1 MILQICNIVILD
13 KFHKIAHTTSKGG
26 NHMDNPQYILNEINK
41 GIKMGMDSISN
52 ITDKVQ
58 DNEFKDLLLYE
69 YDRYNSILNRVNS
82 ELKNYDDIP
91 KEVPPMQKVMGYMD
105 VEFSTLTDKSNSKIA
120 EMMLKGTNMGIIEG
134 IRLKNRNPEMA
145 PSIKNILDDFIAFQE
160 NNVED
165 LKKYL

>member
-1 MILQICNIVILD
+1 
-13 KFHKIAHTTSKGG
+13 
-26 NHMDNPQYILNEINK
+26 MDNPQYILNEINK

-58 DNEFKDLLLYE
+58 DSEFKDLLLFE

-82 ELKNYDDIP
+82 ELKNYDDIL

-105 VEFSTLTDKSNSKIA
+105 VELSTLTDKSNSKIA

>member
-1 MILQICNIVILD
+1 
-13 KFHKIAHTTSKGG
+13 
-26 NHMDNPQYILNEINK
+26 MDNPQYILNEINK

-58 DNEFKDLLLYE
+58 DAEFKDLLLLE

-105 VEFSTLTDKSNSKIA
+105 VEISTLTDKSNSKIA

-134 IRLKNRNPEMA
+134 IRLKNSNPELE
-145 PSIKNILDDFIAFQE
+145 PTIKNILDDFIAFQE
-160 NNVED
+160 NNVVD

>member
-1 MILQICNIVILD
+1 
-13 KFHKIAHTTSKGG
+13 
-26 NHMDNPQYILNEINK
+26 MDNPQYILNEINK

-58 DNEFKDLLLYE
+58 DAEFKDLLLLE

-105 VEFSTLTDKSNSKIA
+105 VEISTLTDKSNSKIA

-134 IRLKNRNPEMA
+134 IRLKNRNPELE
-145 PSIKNILDDFIAFQE
+145 PTIKNILDDFIAFQE

>member
-1 MILQICNIVILD
+1 
-13 KFHKIAHTTSKGG
+13 
-26 NHMDNPQYILNEINK
+26 MDNPQYILNEINK

-58 DNEFKDLLLYE
+58 DSEFKDLLLFE

-105 VEFSTLTDKSNSKIA
+105 VELSTLTDKSNSKIA

>member
-1 MILQICNIVILD
+1 
-13 KFHKIAHTTSKGG
+13 
-26 NHMDNPQYILNEINK
+26 MDNPQYILNEINK

-91 KEVPPMQKVMGYMD
+91 KEVPAMQKVRGYMD
-105 VEFSTLTDKSNSKIA
+105 VEISTLTDKSNSKIA

>member
-1 MILQICNIVILD
+1 
-13 KFHKIAHTTSKGG
+13 
-26 NHMDNPQYILNEINK
+26 MDNPQYILNEINK

-91 KEVPPMQKVMGYMD
+91 KEVPAMQKVMGYMD
-105 VEFSTLTDKSNSKIA
+105 VEISTLTDKSNSKIA

>member
-1 MILQICNIVILD
+1 
-13 KFHKIAHTTSKGG
+13 
-26 NHMDNPQYILNEINK
+26 MDNPQYILNEINK

-58 DNEFKDLLLYE
+58 DSEFKDLLLFE

-105 VEFSTLTDKSNSKIA
+105 VELSTLTDKSNSKIA
-120 EMMLKGTNMGIIEG
+120 EMMLKGTNMGIIEC
-134 IRLKNRNPEMA
+134 IKLKNRNPEMA

>member
-1 MILQICNIVILD
+1 
-13 KFHKIAHTTSKGG
+13 
-26 NHMDNPQYILNEINK
+26 MDNPQYILNEINK

-58 DNEFKDLLLYE
+58 DAEFKDLLLLE

-105 VEFSTLTDKSNSKIA
+105 VEISTLTDKSNSKIA
-120 EMMLKGTNMGIIEG
+120 EMMLKGNNMGIIEG
-134 IRLKNRNPEMA
+134 IRLKNRNPELE
-145 PSIKNILDDFIAFQE
+145 PTIKNILDDFIAFQE

>member
-1 MILQICNIVILD
+1 
-13 KFHKIAHTTSKGG
+13 
-26 NHMDNPQYILNEINK
+26 MDNPQYILNEINK

-91 KEVPPMQKVMGYMD
+91 KEVPAMQKVMGYMD
-105 VEFSTLTDKSNSKIA
+105 VEISTLTDKSNSKIA

-145 PSIKNILDDFIAFQE
+145 PSIKNILDDFIAFQ
-160 NNVED
+160 
-165 LKKYL
+165 

>member
-1 MILQICNIVILD
+1 
-13 KFHKIAHTTSKGG
+13 
-26 NHMDNPQYILNEINK
+26 MDNPQYILNEINK

>member
-1 MILQICNIVILD
+1 
-13 KFHKIAHTTSKGG
+13 
-26 NHMDNPQYILNEINK
+26 MDNPQYILNEINK

-58 DNEFKDLLLYE
+58 DSELKDLLLFE

-145 PSIKNILDDFIAFQE
+145 PTIKNILDDFIAFQE

>member
-1 MILQICNIVILD
+1 
-13 KFHKIAHTTSKGG
+13 
-26 NHMDNPQYILNEINK
+26 MDNPQYILNEINK

-58 DNEFKDLLLYE
+58 DSEFKDLLLFE

>member
-1 MILQICNIVILD
+1 
-13 KFHKIAHTTSKGG
+13 
-26 NHMDNPQYILNEINK
+26 
-41 GIKMGMDSISN
+41 MDSISN

-58 DNEFKDLLLYE
+58 DNECKDLLLYE

-91 KEVPPMQKVMGYMD
+91 KEVPAMQKVMGYMD
-105 VEFSTLTDKSNSKIA
+105 VEISTLTDKSNSKIA

-145 PSIKNILDDFIAFQE
+145 PSIKNILDDFISFQE
-160 NNVED
+160 NNVEY